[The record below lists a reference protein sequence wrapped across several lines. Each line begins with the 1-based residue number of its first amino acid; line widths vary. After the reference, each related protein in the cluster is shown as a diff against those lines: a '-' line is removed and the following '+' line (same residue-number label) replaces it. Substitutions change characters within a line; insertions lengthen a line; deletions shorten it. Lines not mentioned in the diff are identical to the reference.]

1 MGEDRKIDPV
11 YPAFLSGADRDQV
24 YDKLKESIR
33 NGSAGATYSLKV
45 YFYNIQR
52 GYQTNGNN
60 ISAKG
65 LWESYI
71 AAPNTDSVASENGSY
86 VSRVDAACGVQ
97 YKAVTVQ
104 PLIYAILTKNIAQN
118 ISEMV
123 KEYGLNLTAMRQ
135 QLHAR
140 TVVRAG
146 HCTYWAARAQ
156 PAGEAT
162 VTLGVQVRSSPIY
175 QAVIC
180 NNIEALEALLFN
192 GPGRTVT
199 GDVRY
204 IKTCTEESPAE
215 EASAGAH
222 LMYDPNE
229 RSAQYLLGSVSISR
243 EDMLGF
249 GGPEFEGTN
258 QQKHSDFPT
267 SGKEF
272 GKTAEELFLKNSA
285 GVPSWESLACEWTLD
300 EKTVMLT
307 PFELAFEKYLPAHME
322 ALLWAPAVLATESLR
337 LSSSANVIFPS
348 RLAQMRNLTSL
359 TVYVTSAVAAAVP
372 SVIFELS
379 ALRRLVLAGCTYT
392 EIPDEIAQLT
402 LLEELD
408 VSSML
413 LASVPVITLGKL
425 RRLTSVDCSGM
436 KLISPPAE
444 IVKQG
449 PAAVAQYILALG
461 DGAEKNHD
469 VLLMLIGDGEAGK
482 TSMLQALKDLDTH
495 RAGTIGV
502 DERTVGIDISSF
514 QPDPQRPLR
523 FFAWDFGGQGI
534 YAIMQQLFVSRRA
547 LYPLLWR
554 VRQSI
559 DLSNIDASIKCDV
572 CRKQLVARPGEKQE
586 PAYRVKCQGLCHSRC
601 VSYDELISSW
611 TERLQFRVPG
621 VSMVL
626 IATHI
631 DCATP
636 EEVEE
641 QCAAVERV
649 VAKILARQ
657 SLTMEGIAP
666 LRVYNNGR
674 SLRINNMTG
683 EGVAELRRKLCE
695 IAEGLDF
702 YGEVIPSSYVRL
714 RQRLREM
721 QRHDEASW
729 RTWLPYDEYT
739 RIAAE
744 CGLADTTTLQLATRF
759 LHDVG
764 ELRYYALSSEA
775 SESAAEGA
783 EAAHDS
789 DGEEADASSAPE
801 SGNSHA
807 VTSSAELLAATVFPN
822 PFWVVDVLRGL
833 IRHDHSPVLALIKK
847 DASLSTADKRTL
859 RRRVYRLMQRGILH
873 ESLLRFVWAGVAG
886 MSDSDAANAD
896 EFARLIALMK
906 AFNILMD
913 KPGAVKGRE
922 WIVPTLAAGKHARTM
937 ESDAFVDDSLPFV
950 CRIVYDALPPY
961 FDMIL
966 VAHIMN
972 RRLANSVDFIEGT
985 IASVFSTS
993 NLFR

>member
-1 MGEDRKIDPV
+1 M
-11 YPAFLSGADRDQV
+11 A
-24 YDKLKESIR
+24 
-33 NGSAGATYSLKV
+33 
-45 YFYNIQR
+45 
-52 GYQTNGNN
+52 
-60 ISAKG
+60 
-65 LWESYI
+65 
-71 AAPNTDSVASENGSY
+71 
-86 VSRVDAACGVQ
+86 
-97 YKAVTVQ
+97 
-104 PLIYAILTKNIAQN
+104 
-118 ISEMV
+118 
-123 KEYGLNLTAMRQ
+123 
-135 QLHAR
+135 
-140 TVVRAG
+140 
-146 HCTYWAARAQ
+146 
-156 PAGEAT
+156 
-162 VTLGVQVRSSPIY
+162 
-175 QAVIC
+175 
-180 NNIEALEALLFN
+180 ALL
-192 GPGRTVT
+192 
-199 GDVRY
+199 
-204 IKTCTEESPAE
+204 
-215 EASAGAH
+215 
-222 LMYDPNE
+222 
-229 RSAQYLLGSVSISR
+229 SV
-243 EDMLGF
+243 
-249 GGPEFEGTN
+249 
-258 QQKHSDFPT
+258 
-267 SGKEF
+267 
-272 GKTAEELFLKNSA
+272 
-285 GVPSWESLACEWTLD
+285 
-300 EKTVMLT
+300 
-307 PFELAFEKYLPAHME
+307 
-322 ALLWAPAVLATESLR
+322 PAVLENQSLR
-337 LSSSANVIFPS
+337 LSSSANVRFPTS
-348 RLAQMRNLTSL
+348 LARMKNLISL
-359 TVYVTSAVAAAVP
+359 TVTVTSAATAGAVP
-372 SVIFELS
+372 SVIFELW
-379 ALRRLVLAGCTYT
+379 ALRRLVMAGSTYT
-392 EIPDEIAQLT
+392 AIPDEISQLAV
-402 LLEELD
+402 LEELD
-408 VSSML
+408 VSNMPLVSL
-413 LASVPVITLGKL
+413 PVIALGKL
-425 RRLTSVDCSGM
+425 RCLTSVDCSGI
-436 KLISPPAE
+436 KLVSPPAE

-449 PAAVAQYILALG
+449 PTAVAQYILALG

-482 TSMLQALKDLDTH
+482 TSMLQALKDLETH

-559 DLSNIDASIKCDV
+559 DLSSIDASIKCDV
-572 CRKQLVARPGEKQE
+572 CRRQLVARHGEKQE
-586 PAYRVKCQGLCHSRC
+586 PAYRVKGQGLCHSRC

-649 VAKILARQ
+649 VVKIQARQ
-657 SLTMEGIAP
+657 ALTMEGIAP
-666 LRVYNNGR
+666 LRVHNNGR

-683 EGVAELRRKLCE
+683 EGVSELREKLCE

-714 RQRLREM
+714 RQILREM

-729 RTWLPYDEYT
+729 RTWLPYDEYA

-744 CGLADTTTLQLATRF
+744 CGLVDVTTLQLATRF

-775 SESAAEGA
+775 SG
-783 EAAHDS
+783 
-789 DGEEADASSAPE
+789 SAPE
-801 SGNSHA
+801 SSEASGSAPESDEDENGSGGA
-807 VTSSAELLAATVFPN
+807 EADDRARVATASAELLAATVFPN

-847 DASLSTADKRTL
+847 DGWLTTADKRKL

-913 KPGAVKGRE
+913 KPGAVEEQE

-937 ESDAFVDDSLPFV
+937 ESEAFVDDSLPFV

-985 IASVFSTS
+985 IESISFIRSHSILITFSESFLAQVRRHSSSWASAHSCS
-993 NLFR
+993 QDWER